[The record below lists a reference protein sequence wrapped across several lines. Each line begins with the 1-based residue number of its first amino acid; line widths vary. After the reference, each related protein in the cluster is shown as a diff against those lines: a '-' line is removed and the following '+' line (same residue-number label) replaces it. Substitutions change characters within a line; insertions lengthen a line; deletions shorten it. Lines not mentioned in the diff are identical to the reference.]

1 MKRILIVDDDR
12 ILRSVLKRSLEQQKY
27 QVTVVNSGAEA
38 LKAFQQDVPD
48 IIVSDV
54 SMPAM
59 DGFEFCRQLRSQP
72 SGKLVPFIF
81 LSAKS
86 DLDHRIQGHS
96 IGADDY
102 LTKPFEMK
110 ELLAKIEALIERSR
124 RVHAE
129 IVHLIEKIVDSR
141 TLDLSVNSA
150 IGRGVRAKGSEVI
163 SDPVSS
169 PREPL
174 AEFDSGDSPLPSPQT
189 RSPLSVNR
197 DRHPSLPSAVT
208 EETSLDRPAPLPLTP
223 AEERVFW
230 ETIQGFTNKQIS
242 ERLFISPRTVQT
254 HLSNILNKL
263 NLENRTQLVRFAYEQ
278 GYEKVES
285 NKS

>member
-1 MKRILIVDDDR
+1 MKKILVVDDDR
-12 ILRSVLKRSLEQQKY
+12 ILRRVLQNSLEQQGY
-27 QVTVVNSGAEA
+27 QVTAVSSGKDA
-38 LKAFQQDVPD
+38 LEIFNQDVPD

-54 SMPAM
+54 SMPEM
-59 DGFEFCRQLRSQP
+59 NGFEFCRQLRSQP

-86 DLDHRIQGHS
+86 DLNDRIQGHS

-129 IVHLIEKIVDSR
+129 IVHLIEQ
-141 TLDLSVNSA
+141 L
-150 IGRGVRAKGSEVI
+150 
-163 SDPVSS
+163 VSS
-169 PREPL
+169 GSTNFVENSR
-174 AEFDSGDSPLPSPQT
+174 GDSSPKTVKQT
-189 RSPLSVNR
+189 PQI
-197 DRHPSLPSAVT
+197 
-208 EETSLDRPAPLPLTP
+208 EPLPLTP

-263 NLENRTQLVRFAYEQ
+263 NLSNRTQLVRFAYEQ
-278 GYEKVES
+278 GYEKAQS
-285 NKS
+285 R

>member
-1 MKRILIVDDDR
+1 MKKILVVDDDR
-12 ILRSVLKRSLEQQKY
+12 ILRRVLQNSLEQQGY
-27 QVTVVNSGAEA
+27 QVTAVSSGKDA
-38 LKAFQQDVPD
+38 LEIFNQDVPD

-54 SMPAM
+54 SMPEM
-59 DGFEFCRQLRSQP
+59 NGFEFCRQLRSQP

-81 LSAKS
+81 LSAKR
-86 DLDHRIQGHS
+86 DLNDRIQGHS

-129 IVHLIEKIVDSR
+129 IVHLIEQ
-141 TLDLSVNSA
+141 L
-150 IGRGVRAKGSEVI
+150 
-163 SDPVSS
+163 VSS
-169 PREPL
+169 GSTNFV
-174 AEFDSGDSPLPSPQT
+174 ANTSSDSSPTTLNQRIQQT
-189 RSPLSVNR
+189 PKI
-197 DRHPSLPSAVT
+197 
-208 EETSLDRPAPLPLTP
+208 EPLPLTP

-263 NLENRTQLVRFAYEQ
+263 NLSNRTQLVRFAYEQ

-285 NKS
+285 R

>member
-1 MKRILIVDDDR
+1 MKKILVVDDDR
-12 ILRSVLKRSLEQQKY
+12 ILRSVLKHSLEQRGY
-27 QVTVVNSGAEA
+27 QVTIVNSGTDA
-38 LKAFQQDVPD
+38 LKAFNQDVPD

-54 SMPAM
+54 SMPEM

-86 DLDHRIQGHS
+86 ELEDKIQGHS

-110 ELLAKIEALIERSR
+110 ELLAKIDALIERSR

-129 IVHLIEKIVDSR
+129 IVHLIEQ
-141 TLDLSVNSA
+141 LVNSG
-150 IGRGVRAKGSEVI
+150 IAKTSLENNHNLFSGQQPVKENKVKS
-163 SDPVSS
+163 SDP
-169 PREPL
+169 
-174 AEFDSGDSPLPSPQT
+174 D
-189 RSPLSVNR
+189 
-197 DRHPSLPSAVT
+197 
-208 EETSLDRPAPLPLTP
+208 PLPLTP

-263 NLENRTQLVRFAYEQ
+263 NLDNRTQLVRFAYEQ

-285 NKS
+285 S

>member
-1 MKRILIVDDDR
+1 MKKILVVDDDR
-12 ILRSVLKRSLEQQKY
+12 ILRNVLQRSLEKRGY
-27 QVTVVNSGAEA
+27 QVTIVSSGTDA
-38 LKAFQQDVPD
+38 LSAFNQDVPD

-54 SMPAM
+54 SMPEM

-86 DLDHRIQGHS
+86 ELEDKIQGHS

-129 IVHLIEKIVDSR
+129 IVHLIEQ
-141 TLDLSVNSA
+141 LVNSG
-150 IGRGVRAKGSEVI
+150 IAK
-163 SDPVSS
+163 
-169 PREPL
+169 
-174 AEFDSGDSPLPSPQT
+174 
-189 RSPLSVNR
+189 
-197 DRHPSLPSAVT
+197 
-208 EETSLDRPAPLPLTP
+208 TSLENNHNLVSGKQLVKKNKAKSSGPAPLPLTP

-263 NLENRTQLVRFAYEQ
+263 NLDNRTQLVRFAYEQ

-285 NKS
+285 S